1 MLSNENDSKKLAKY
15 CCEKCD
21 FNTCSKNDYGRHLLT
36 KKHNSTNSQCL
47 AMEKT
52 QKNSYICECG
62 KQYMD
67 NSGLWR
73 HKNKSKCDVIIKDK
87 LDSESDDEYD
97 IIKSKKNEELIT
109 YLIKENAEF
118 KQLLIEQNKQM
129 IEMCKNAGNHN
140 HTNSHNKSF
149 NLQFF
154 LNETCKDALN
164 ISDFVKSIK
173 PSLEDLEATGR
184 LGYVEG
190 VSNIILKNLNT
201 LDSNM
206 RPIHCTDIKREVLY
220 VKDNDE
226 WIKEQDE
233 KPVLTK
239 AIKVIANENIKN
251 INEWRTSNPGCTSA
265 DSRKN
270 DMYLKIVS
278 NAMSGSSS
286 DESCKNINKIIG
298 NVSKKVIIDRV

>member
-21 FNTCSKNDYGRHLLT
+21 FNTSSKNDYNRHLLT
-36 KKHNSTNSQCL
+36 KKHNSSNSQCL

-73 HKNKSKCDVIIKDK
+73 HKNKNKCDIIIKDK